1 MSAGFGI
8 FPPKFHHQY
17 LFHIE
22 LLIRISFFSAINE
35 KSGSWPA
42 ICNHS
47 RGENEHWLDCEL
59 WRCKECY
66 NGKGCFLYHAY
77 IFLLTFNLT
86 WTSLLI
92 LFWLKKVLFFKIL
105 YTNATTSH
113 VNLKGCLSKCSG
125 MPSLVWFLVG
135 FMSFILLGF
144 INSDLIFLSLQYW
157 NKDI

>member
-47 RGENEHWLDCEL
+47 RGENGHWLDCEL
-59 WRCKECY
+59 WRCNECY
-66 NGKGCFLYHAY
+66 NGKGCFLYGAY

-92 LFWLKKVLFFKIL
+92 LFWLKKVFVFLNSKYTCYYISCEFKRL
-105 YTNATTSH
+105 PFVMLWEAFT
-113 VNLKGCLSKCSG
+113 CLVSSRVHEFY
-125 MPSLVWFLVG
+125 LVRF
-135 FMSFILLGF
+135 
-144 INSDLIFLSLQYW
+144 NQ
-157 NKDI
+157 